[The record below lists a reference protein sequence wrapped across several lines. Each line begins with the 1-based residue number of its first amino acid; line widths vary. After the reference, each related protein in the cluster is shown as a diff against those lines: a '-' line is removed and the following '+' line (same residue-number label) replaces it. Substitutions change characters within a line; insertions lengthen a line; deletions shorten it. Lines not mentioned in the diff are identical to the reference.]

1 VKKLEKAAQDLYNLG
16 GAVSTS
22 VVVWISTDAT
32 TSNKIIAYPAQ
43 SAIHRTL
50 LDTRTLQ
57 VYTAQCAAERAR
69 RPTAAAAANP
79 ADRMLLS
86 SSVADDTSVSM
97 VEALLQA
104 NASKHAS
111 SVKHVNDLWDVKGR
125 RWGVGKQET
134 TPEWWPTLAADYQL
148 ADWQTLN
155 LQAIMTCA
163 ATRRK
168 VLNAAEAHLGPKAL
182 LQLCERK
189 PLAVPV
195 SAAGLKGP
203 PATSCTTAA
212 AAAAAAAAVQVVAA
226 QQHAVPG
233 FVCGGLSSAAGAATA
248 AGTLYI
254 FVLLM

>member
-1 VKKLEKAAQDLYNLG
+1 LKKLANNCGDAAASEDAMSSSNCIALPAAAGTDQGEAVLADPTAPAAASTHGAVKRTRLTVKKAASGSQPIDSAQREKMRQKCVKKLEKAAQDLYNLG

-79 ADRMLLS
+79 TDRMLLS

-104 NASKHAS
+104 NVA
-111 SVKHVNDLWDVKGR
+111 N
-125 RWGVGKQET
+125 
-134 TPEWWPTLAADYQL
+134 TLAASS
-148 ADWQTLN
+148 TS
-155 LQAIMTCA
+155 MTC
-163 ATRRK
+163 
-168 VLNAAEAHLGPKAL
+168 G
-182 LQLCERK
+182 
-189 PLAVPV
+189 
-195 SAAGLKGP
+195 
-203 PATSCTTAA
+203 
-212 AAAAAAAAVQVVAA
+212 
-226 QQHAVPG
+226 
-233 FVCGGLSSAAGAATA
+233 
-248 AGTLYI
+248 
-254 FVLLM
+254 M

>member
-1 VKKLEKAAQDLYNLG
+1 
-16 GAVSTS
+16 
-22 VVVWISTDAT
+22 
-32 TSNKIIAYPAQ
+32 
-43 SAIHRTL
+43 
-50 LDTRTLQ
+50 
-57 VYTAQCAAERAR
+57 
-69 RPTAAAAANP
+69 
-79 ADRMLLS
+79 
-86 SSVADDTSVSM
+86 
-97 VEALLQA
+97 
-104 NASKHAS
+104 
-111 SVKHVNDLWDVKGR
+111 VKGR

-168 VLNAAEAHLGPKAL
+168 VLNAAEAHLGLKAL

-189 PLAVPV
+189 LLAVPV

-212 AAAAAAAAVQVVAA
+212 AAAAAVQVVAA
-226 QQHAVPG
+226 QQHAVAG
-233 FVCGGLSSAAGAATA
+233 FACGGLSSAAGAATA